1 LPKDEIIIEVPMKS
15 DDLIKRKWKVEIESS
30 AKININQAREK
41 YI

>member
-1 LPKDEIIIEVPMKS
+1 MKE

>member
-1 LPKDEIIIEVPMKS
+1 MKS